1 VSLRR
6 DPNVMIGGTVYALT
20 AILAVRPGRER
31 LLRGRVRAWGSPVS
45 PFAVLGSTHFAR
57 LVVLD
62 RLAFEGPAVSQP
74 EISHQY
80 LLFSSTFDGAGPE
93 DRDAYLEDMCSRLPA
108 RVESVF
114 GLCVGAPSPL
124 AGNPVPFRDWIVANQ
139 VKTRAFF
146 AHRPKATVG
155 DVRAARALRER
166 VREFALRTQYQRPDV
181 LQANFERV
189 FPRA

>member
-1 VSLRR
+1 MSLRR

-20 AILAVRPGRER
+20 VILTVRPGNER
-31 LLRGRVRAWGSPVS
+31 LLRARVRAWGSPVS

-62 RLAFEGPAVSQP
+62 RLAFEGPAQFQP
-74 EISHQY
+74 EISHQH
-80 LLFSSTFDGAGPE
+80 LLFSATFDGDSPKA
-93 DRDAYLEDMCSRLPA
+93 RDDYLEDMCSRLPD
-108 RVESVF
+108 RVQSVF
-114 GLCVGAPSPL
+114 GLCVGAPAPI
-124 AGNPVPFRDWIVANQ
+124 AGNPVAFRDWLVANQ

-146 AHRPKATVG
+146 AHRPTATVG

-166 VREFALRTQYQRPDV
+166 VRDFALRTQNAPPDR
-181 LQANFERV
+181 LQAHFEQV